1 MRQRALSWLC
11 ATTALLALLSS
22 CSKSKSAGESD
33 NKAPAKPGS
42 AEPAGAAPA
51 AAGAI
56 KLSVAAIPIVDV
68 APIYLGKA
76 KGFFSEQNLDLT
88 IQSVRGGAEA
98 VPERRKRKKKKLLRS
113 EKKPSRSRN
122 APAPSP
128 LRSLQK
134 KNAWPVVH
142 PPAEA
147 RRPDPSFRFPP
158 CYSGSRRGEARPG
171 SRRRSCVSRSFPL
184 GRSRGGDP
192 QKPPGRVLA

>member
-98 VPERRKRKKKKLLRS
+98 VPGVVSGQFQFAFANVISLL
-113 EKKPSRSRN
+113 
-122 APAPSP
+122 
-128 LRSLQK
+128 
-134 KNAWPVVH
+134 
-142 PPAEA
+142 
-147 RRPDPSFRFPP
+147 
-158 CYSGSRRGEARPG
+158 
-171 SRRRSCVSRSFPL
+171 
-184 GRSRGGDP
+184 
-192 QKPPGRVLA
+192 LAHSKGLPI